1 MAGVRCPSFRA
12 PINTEGG
19 NTKKKRGRI
28 FENKRT
34 EKTDGMSWKGEF
46 LE

>member
-1 MAGVRCPSFRA
+1 MAGVRCPSLRA
-12 PINTEGG
+12 PINTEGE
-19 NTKKKRGRI
+19 NTKKRGRI